1 MEEKKTTKETEPEKF
16 LKEELETKATEL
28 DELRIELRD
37 KDEKLTKLA
46 NNCIALAQNLKLVET
61 KGESTLVMSE
71 CIRIADGNIQ
81 ILQGR

>member
-16 LKEELETKATEL
+16 LKEELETKTTEL

-71 CIRIADGNIQ
+71 CIRFADGCIQ

>member
-16 LKEELETKATEL
+16 LKEELETKTTEL

-46 NNCIALAQNLKLVET
+46 NNCIALAQNLKRIET
-61 KGESTLVMSE
+61 KGESTLIMSE
-71 CIRIADGNIQ
+71 CIKIADGNIQ